1 MKLNVL
7 FLIALAAMMGCEQIE
22 LLPGGDDRQIE
33 NAPEN
38 EIAYTHVLQVGP
50 NREFTSIRQAAVAAG
65 DSTLIEV
72 DAGTYMGDVTIWE
85 QDELYIRA
93 VGGEVI
99 LDANGR
105 HWAGKGIWE
114 IAGGNVKVEGFTFI
128 NAKVPDRNGAGI
140 RFDKGRL
147 TVDNCKFLHSECGIL
162 TANSGGTLIVRHT
175 EFGYLGYGDGRSHN
189 LYVGQIDT
197 FLMTG
202 SYSHHA
208 KEGHLVKC
216 RARFGLLAYNRI
228 ANENDDSYNSS
239 YEVDFPDGGTHILV
253 GNIIQQS
260 EQSPNTSIIAFHEE
274 NIGRWTEHAL
284 YLSHNTILNSKETSN
299 SLFIP
304 ASRLP
309 ASGIVMV
316 NNLFSENIKNLA
328 ANFLSVDKGNQT
340 YKKSDLNA
348 DYLPSASLSESL
360 KGKLEPDVD
369 NYLPGE
375 LRSAGISLIPASEY
389 LHPCRSVPLTSPPA
403 IAGASRQNF

>member
-1 MKLNVL
+1 MIEVKVL
-7 FLIALAAMMGCEQIE
+7 FLIVLVVLTGCERTE
-22 LLPGGDDRQIE
+22 SLPGAGERQMETI
-33 NAPEN
+33 P
-38 EIAYTHVLQVGP
+38 EIAYSHVLQVGP
-50 NREFTSIRQAAVAAG
+50 AREFTTIRQASVAAG

-72 DAGTYMGDVTIWE
+72 DAGTYTGDVTLWE

-99 LDANGR
+99 LDANGQ
-105 HWAGKGIWE
+105 HWQGKGIWE
-114 IAGGNVKVEGFTFI
+114 IAGGNIKVEGFTFI

-140 RFDKGRL
+140 RFNKGRL
-147 TVDNCKFLHSECGIL
+147 TVDNCRFLHSECGIL

-208 KEGHLVKC
+208 NVGHLVKC

-228 ANENDDSYNSS
+228 TNENDDSYNAS
-239 YEVDFPDGGTHILV
+239 YEVDLPDGGTHILV

-260 EQSPNTSIIAFHEE
+260 EQSSNTSIIAFNEE
-274 NIGRWTEHAL
+274 NGHWNENAL
-284 YLSHNTILNSKETSN
+284 YLSHNTLLNSKTTN
-299 SLFIP
+299 DPLFVP

-309 ASGIVMV
+309 ASGVVMV
-316 NNLFSENIKNLA
+316 NNLLSENITNPDA
-328 ANFLSVDKGNQT
+328 TFLSVDKGNLT

-348 DYLPSASLSESL
+348 DYLPSAQLFESL
-360 KGKLEPDVD
+360 KGKLEPDIN
-369 NYLPGE
+369 NYLPNT
-375 LRSAGISLIPASEY
+375 LKSAGFSLIPASEY
-389 LHPCRSVPLTSPPA
+389 LHPCRSIPLTAPPA
-403 IAGASRQNF
+403 IAGAFQQSF

>member
-1 MKLNVL
+1 MMKLEVL
-7 FLIALAAMMGCEQIE
+7 FLIALVAIMGCERVE
-22 LLPGGDDRQIE
+22 LLPGADERQIE
-33 NAPEN
+33 YVT

-50 NREFTSIRQAAVAAG
+50 TREFTTIRQAAGAAG

-72 DAGTYMGDVTIWE
+72 DAGTYKGDAVTTVWE

-99 LDANGR
+99 LDANGKAQ
-105 HWAGKGIWE
+105 AGKGIWE
-114 IAGGNVKVEGFTFI
+114 IAGGNIKVEGFTFI
-128 NAKVPDRNGAGI
+128 NARVSDKNGAGI
-140 RFDKGRL
+140 RFNKGRL

-162 TANSGGTLIVRHT
+162 TANSGGTLIVHHT

-208 KEGHLVKC
+208 NNGHLVKC

-228 ANENDDSYNSS
+228 TNENDDSYNAS
-239 YEVDFPDGGTHILV
+239 YEVDLPDGGTHILV

-260 EQSPNTSIIAFHEE
+260 EKSPNTSIIAFNEE
-274 NIGRWTEHAL
+274 NGHWNENAL
-284 YLSHNTILNSKETSN
+284 YLSHNTILNSKATS
-299 SLFIP
+299 SPLFVP

-309 ASGIVMV
+309 ASGVVMV
-316 NNLFSENIKNLA
+316 NNLFSENIQNLA
-328 ANFLSVDKGNQT
+328 ANFLSVDKGNLT

-348 DYLPSASLSESL
+348 DYLPSARLSEST
-360 KGKLEPDVD
+360 KDKLEPDID
-369 NYLPGE
+369 NYLPNK
-375 LRSAGISLIPASEY
+375 LTSAGFSLIPASEY
-389 LHPCRSVPLTSPPA
+389 HHPCRSIPLTAPPA
-403 IAGASRQNF
+403 IAGASQQSF